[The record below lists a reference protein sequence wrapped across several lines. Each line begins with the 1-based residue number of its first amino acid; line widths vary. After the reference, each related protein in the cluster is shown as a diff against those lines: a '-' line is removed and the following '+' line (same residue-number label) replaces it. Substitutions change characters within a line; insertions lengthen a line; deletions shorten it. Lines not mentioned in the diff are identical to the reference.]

1 MSAKNDKLPLSVREK
16 VPYLSLELRVLES
29 INGCSFNL
37 HIETLGEKGFALDD
51 PFYISSK
58 EPDDEFKK
66 TVKKLI
72 IHGISKYV
80 DAVFD
85 A

>member
-1 MSAKNDKLPLSVREK
+1 
-16 VPYLSLELRVLES
+16 
-29 INGCSFNL
+29 
-37 HIETLGEKGFALDD
+37 LGEKGFVLDD

-72 IHGISKYV
+72 IHGISKYI
-80 DAVFD
+80 DKVFD
-85 A
+85 S

>member
-1 MSAKNDKLPLSVREK
+1 LCPNNDKSFLSVREK

-37 HIETLGEKGFALDD
+37 HIKTLGEKGFVLDD

-72 IHGISKYV
+72 IHGISKYI
-80 DAVFD
+80 DKVFD
-85 A
+85 S